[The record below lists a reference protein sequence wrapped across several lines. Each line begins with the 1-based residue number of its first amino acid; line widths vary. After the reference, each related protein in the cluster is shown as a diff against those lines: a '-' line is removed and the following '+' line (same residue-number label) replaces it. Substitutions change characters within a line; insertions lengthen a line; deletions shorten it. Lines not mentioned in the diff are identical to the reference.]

1 MTLPTLLVMTPARDR
16 ADGPPPPL
24 PSSEA
29 MDHTATLLAHWRA
42 HGWPVSRIGDASSES
57 AWPVPTAR
65 PEDTRE
71 SGGPIVLTGDV
82 SARALI
88 FSAEIAN
95 ELGLTVYAPSETLF
109 ALGVPEDA
117 SRLAES
123 LSARIMPMAEIFR
136 AMRDSAVSVS

>member
-24 PSSEA
+24 PSTVA

-65 PEDTRE
+65 PEDSRDT
-71 SGGPIVLTGDV
+71 GGPIVLTGAV

-95 ELGLTVYAPSETLF
+95 ELGLTVYAPSETLS

-117 SRLAES
+117 SRVAES

-136 AMRDSAVSVS
+136 AMRDAAVSVS

>member
-24 PSSEA
+24 PSTAA

-65 PEDTRE
+65 PEDSRNT
-71 SGGPIVLTGDV
+71 GGPIVLTGDV

-95 ELGLTVYAPSETLF
+95 EMGLTVYAATETLS
-109 ALGVPEDA
+109 ALGVPDDA
-117 SRLAES
+117 SRVAAS
-123 LSARIMPMAEIFR
+123 LSARILPMSEIFK
-136 AMRDSAVSVS
+136 AMRDEAVSVS